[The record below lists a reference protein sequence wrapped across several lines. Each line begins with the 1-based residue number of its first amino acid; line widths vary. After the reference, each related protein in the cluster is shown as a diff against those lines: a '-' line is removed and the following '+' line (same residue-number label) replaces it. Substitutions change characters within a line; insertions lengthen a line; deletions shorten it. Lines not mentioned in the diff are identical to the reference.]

1 MTALLLASGCQS
13 QPRRIPYIPPDLA
26 NWPGPQPSVP
36 GLRLHVFVT
45 TGAVEP
51 PRVLLGGG
59 SFDRVAVQV
68 PVFLIEHPRAG
79 GILVGTG
86 LSPVLAEKPARHLG
100 WLMAAVLEPDVRQGQ
115 DLISQLTAAELD
127 PGAVHH
133 VILGDGRFLQTGQLD
148 RFVEA
153 EVTLAAAERRWAL
166 EGPAPAGV
174 RVADLVSVRRW
185 APVDFTGTAS
195 LGTFEHSHDLLGDGS
210 VVLLDAAGY
219 TPGTVAVLV
228 RLPGG
233 PVVLGGGA
241 VPFTRTLR
249 MPVVPTVATDADA
262 WWLSAWRVKR
272 FRELAE
278 GVTVVPGFDVGDL
291 ADADGRPDIR
301 IHRVPET
308 SNEQRPRKK
317 RRGGQSDFPVVDP
330 PSTAPPLSG

>member
-1 MTALLLASGCQS
+1 MH
-13 QPRRIPYIPPDLA
+13 
-26 NWPGPQPSVP
+26 

-51 PRVLLGGG
+51 PRVLLGGS

-68 PVFLIEHPRAG
+68 PAFLIEHPRAG

-86 LSPVLAEKPARHLG
+86 LSPALTEEPGRHLG
-100 WLMAAVLEPDVRQGQ
+100 WLMAAVLEPDVQEGQ
-115 DLISQLTAAELD
+115 DLVSQLTAAEIEL
-127 PGAVHH
+127 GAVHRI
-133 VILGDGRFLQTGQLD
+133 ILGDGRFLQTGQID

-174 RVADLVSVRRW
+174 RAADLVAVRRW
-185 APVDFTGTAS
+185 APVDFSGTPP

-219 TPGTVAVLV
+219 TPGTVVVLV

-249 MPVVPTVATDADA
+249 TPAVPMVATDGDA

-278 GVTVVPGFDVGDL
+278 GVTVVPGFDVADL
-291 ADADGRPDIR
+291 AAADERPDIR
-301 IHRVPET
+301 IHRVPEKSGKRKT
-308 SNEQRPRKK
+308 REKRQDEQP
-317 RRGGQSDFPVVDP
+317 GFPVADP
-330 PSTAPPLSG
+330 PSTPPPLSG